1 MNNTQSVKI
10 VRLQSGEDI
19 IANYIENEENEMVQL
34 DNPMHLIF
42 KRTTKGTVMLMLPW
56 LPIELIKVNSAM
68 IYTSDILTVY
78 EPKDDL
84 ILYYDNIVNESQI
97 KELMEEESLIDK
109 LNMSEDYE
117 DEDYDEGND
126 GEESPLTK
134 EELNEII
141 SRKRSSRLH

>member
-1 MNNTQSVKI
+1 MNNPQSVKI

-42 KRTTKGTVMLMLPW
+42 KRTTKGTVMMLLPW
-56 LPIELIKVNSAM
+56 LPIELIKDNTAT

-84 ILYYDNIVNESQI
+84 IQYYDNIVNDSQI
-97 KELMEEESLIDK
+97 KELMEEEGLIDK
-109 LNMSEDYE
+109 LNMDSDEDDEESYE
-117 DEDYDEGND
+117 DED
-126 GEESPLTK
+126 EESPLSK
-134 EELNEII
+134 EELNEMLT
-141 SRKRSSRLH
+141 RKRLSKLH

>member
-1 MNNTQSVKI
+1 MNNAQSVKI

-19 IANYIENEENEMVQL
+19 IANYIENEETEMVQL

-117 DEDYDEGND
+117 DEDYDEEGD
-126 GEESPLTK
+126 EEESPLTK